1 MDEKDLPPAP
11 PLESTS
17 ASSSS
22 KENDGEEEKAK
33 MAQAANAS
41 SSTEEEEGE
50 VEKITRS
57 FPDLPSI
64 VMEYILAHFSYYEV
78 LQMRLISSSWND
90 LIKGNIKL
98 KPDQFKN

>member
-22 KENDGEEEKAK
+22 KENDGKEEKAK
-33 MAQAANAS
+33 IAQTANAS

-64 VMEYILAHFSYYEV
+64 VMEYILAHFSYFEV

-90 LIKGNIKL
+90 LIKGNI
-98 KPDQFKN
+98 

>member
-1 MDEKDLPPAP
+1 MDEKDLTP

-22 KENDGEEEKAK
+22 KKNDEEEPKV
-33 MAQAANAS
+33 ANAS
-41 SSTEEEEGE
+41 SSTEEEERE
-50 VEKITRS
+50 VEKSTRS

-90 LIKGNIKL
+90 LIKGNI
-98 KPDQFKN
+98 